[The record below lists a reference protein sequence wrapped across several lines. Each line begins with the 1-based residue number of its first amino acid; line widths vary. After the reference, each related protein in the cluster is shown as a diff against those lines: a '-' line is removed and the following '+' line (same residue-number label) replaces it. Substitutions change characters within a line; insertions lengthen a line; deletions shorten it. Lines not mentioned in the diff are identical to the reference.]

1 MTDRTMR
8 VIEYAPPYVQY
19 RSGSVDPVVL
29 HDPEPKMI
37 PVRYDHVGGGYLVA
51 CLGDGEEMDA
61 APGVVLLVEET
72 AALENGHDWT
82 RQITRVANDYAADG
96 GAPVLRTERN
106 FRRERHLGTAHDG
119 RLPDYWR
126 NELIVALAT
135 HRVVIGDECEELEV
149 EIERGE
155 FGEFSR
161 MLWHAWKFLTTAKLS
176 LSASYDPADWR
187 L

>member
-8 VIEYAPPYVQY
+8 VIEYAPPHVRY
-19 RSGSVDPVVL
+19 RPGSVDPVVL

-37 PVRYDHVGGGYLVA
+37 PVQYDLVGGGYLVA

-72 AALENGHDWT
+72 AALENDHDWT
-82 RQITRVANDYAADG
+82 QQILRAENDYAADG
-96 GAPVLRTERN
+96 DAPVLRTEWV
-106 FRRERHLGTAHDG
+106 THDG